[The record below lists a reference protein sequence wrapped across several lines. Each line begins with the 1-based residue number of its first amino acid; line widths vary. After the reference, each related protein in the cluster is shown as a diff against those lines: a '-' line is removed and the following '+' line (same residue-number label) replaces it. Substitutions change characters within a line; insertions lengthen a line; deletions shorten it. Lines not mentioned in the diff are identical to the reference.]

1 MTDNNFNNIPYAAWL
16 ERNLRDLIEA
26 PVRSICISA
35 VDENGVVYRDYYNAN
50 MLDKI
55 LIAGII
61 QQDAMLDSMAA
72 HGIVEY
78 VEDEEECD
86 TNGEEKER

>member
-1 MTDNNFNNIPYAAWL
+1 MSETNINNLPYAAWL
-16 ERNLRDLIEA
+16 EKNLRDLIGT
-26 PVRSICISA
+26 PIKSICISA
-35 VDENGVVYRDYYNAN
+35 VSESGDIYRDYYKVT

-72 HGIVEY
+72 NGIVEY
-78 VEDEEECD
+78 VDEED
-86 TNGEEKER
+86 NADGEEKE

>member
-1 MTDNNFNNIPYAAWL
+1 MSKNNLNNIPYAAWL
-16 ERNLRDLIEA
+16 EKNLKDLIST
-26 PVRSICISA
+26 PVKSICICA
-35 VDENGVVYRDYYNAN
+35 VGKNGDIYRDYYKTA

-72 HGIVEY
+72 SGIIEY
-78 VEDEEECD
+78 VEDEEGD
-86 TNGEEKER
+86 ANGEEEE

>member
-1 MTDNNFNNIPYAAWL
+1 MPNINELPYAAWL
-16 ERNLRDLIEA
+16 EKNLKDLISS
-26 PVRSICISA
+26 PVKSICISA
-35 VDENGVVYRDYYNAN
+35 VSEDGDIYRDYYKVT

-72 HGIVEY
+72 NGIVEY
-78 VEDEEECD
+78 VEDEED
-86 TNGEEKER
+86 IADGEEKE